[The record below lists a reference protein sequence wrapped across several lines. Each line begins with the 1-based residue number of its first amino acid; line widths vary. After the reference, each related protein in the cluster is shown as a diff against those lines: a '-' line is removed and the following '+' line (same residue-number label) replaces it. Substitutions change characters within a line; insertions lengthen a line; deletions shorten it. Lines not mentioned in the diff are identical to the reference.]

1 MSSTHRAPPAAVPS
15 DFPRC
20 RSDDWRHPRHVVTLS
35 VGDDDDDDDDDD
47 DCAGAGGGGGVGGL
61 KHLSFP
67 STIFSKAVV
76 LIVINSSLH

>member
-20 RSDDWRHPRHVVTLS
+20 HSDDWHRPRHVVTLS
-35 VGDDDDDDDDDD
+35 VGDDDDDDDD

-61 KHLSFP
+61 KTPFVSKHY
-67 STIFSKAVV
+67 FSKAVV
-76 LIVINSSLH
+76 